1 MTILNKVSN
10 KSLMTGVTPIAD
22 VPDAPTIGTATD
34 VGTSRAYNN
43 GAATVTYT
51 AAATGGTAT
60 TFTATSTPGSF
71 TATGASPVT
80 VTGLQSATSYT
91 FAVSAANAK
100 GTLTSGST
108 SAITA
113 TTVPD
118 APVIGTPTVATGQ
131 SYTGNANVSVPF
143 TAPATGG
150 KAISTYT
157 VTSSSG
163 GTATGSSSP
172 ISISDA
178 VGTARTYTVTATN
191 ANGTGNASSASA
203 STTPLSVPQAPT
215 IGTATDAGTGTSVTV
230 AYTANATG
238 GAAVSAYTATSSPGG
253 FTGTGA
259 SPITVSGLT
268 AGTAYTFTVTA
279 TNSQGTSSASSAS
292 NSVTPV
298 VPSNFFL
305 ISTVAPSSSTTVTF
319 SSIPSTYKL
328 LQIRAINKDS
338 SNYIGASTLKLNFNG
353 DTGAN
358 YADHY
363 LQGQGTSATAGN
375 DTSSTFMTLY
385 TGTAG
390 NNAAMSNI
398 FAGLILDIVDYTST
412 SKYKTVKGFGGV
424 STNNATPGTVGFDS
438 GLWMNTAALT
448 SMTFTSASGNFVA
461 GTTFSLYGVS

>member
-1 MTILNKVSN
+1 
-10 KSLMTGVTPIAD
+10 MTGVTPIAD

-34 VGTSRAYNN
+34 VGTARPYNN

-51 AAATGGTAT
+51 SAATGGTVT
-60 TFTATSTPGSF
+60 TFTTTSTPGSF

-91 FAVSAANAK
+91 FAVAAANAN
-100 GTLTSGST
+100 GTKTSGST

-118 APVIGTPTVATGQ
+118 APTIGTPTVATGQ

-191 ANGTGNASSASA
+191 ANGTGNASPASA
-203 STTPLSVPQAPT
+203 STTPSSVPQAPT
-215 IGTATDAGTGTSVTV
+215 IGTFTDGGTGTSGTLSF
-230 AYTANATG
+230 TLNATG
-238 GAAVSAYTATSSPGG
+238 GSSITTVKYSTDGTNYTSAGSTSSP
-253 FTGTGA
+253 
-259 SPITVSGLT
+259 ITISGLSVGSYT
-268 AGTAYTFTVTA
+268 FYVKATNANGDSAASSSVAGTVI
-279 TNSQGTSSASSAS
+279 Q
-292 NSVTPV
+292 
-298 VPSNFFL
+298 PSNFFL
-305 ISTVAPSSSTTVTF
+305 ISTVAGSGTSVTF
-319 SSIPSTYKL
+319 SSIPSGYKS
-328 LQIRAINKDS
+328 LQVRYIAKDS
-338 SNYIGASTLKLNFNG
+338 STAANIGNIGLQING

-358 YADHY
+358 YAWHY
-363 LQGQGTSATAGN
+363 LFGFNGAAASSGNTSQARIWLGYN
-375 DTSSTFMTLY
+375 SI
-385 TGTAG
+385 
-390 NNAAMSNI
+390 AMSLNGNGAYG
-398 FAGLILDIVDYTST
+398 AGIVDIIDYTNT
-412 SKYKTVKGFGGV
+412 SKNKTVKALAGV
-424 STNNATPGTVGFDS
+424 DTNVGAVYSDINASS
-438 GLWMNTAALT
+438 GLWLNTAAVTSLT
-448 SMTFTSASGNFVA
+448 LFTPNSGFVS